1 MKKLTLICGLFVS
14 AIVLITSCS
23 KSSNEREIAS
33 APDFIPFQTEE
44 DGDFGL
50 LGKDGKVLF
59 TEEFAD
65 EINPAFAGM
74 FVKEKEGNFSLYK
87 AEQKPVVLKGY
98 EELFDAGAMQEGL
111 IPITKKNERVS
122 FIDKEGKVQFTL
134 NPHNGKEIIQVGY
147 FSNGLAWVLLED
159 GKCGF
164 IDKKGKVVIEPKYTH
179 VINFQDGIA
188 FVVEEKGEVLMI
200 NKAGKV
206 VKKLKDLIP
215 FAIEFAGEKNPI
227 PIYTS
232 QWIDGKM
239 ICIDEETENC
249 VSINKKGE
257 IIKKYPKNLLIVDCI
272 GDNYVYLD
280 DKEGRWGV
288 NNSKYEVVIRPKY
301 ERLQAINEN
310 LYLAEKSNKEIV
322 IIDQNGEVVKQLDDY
337 KSAVY
342 YNGVIYAKVAHNKYE
357 LLDTEGK
364 LLSQEEFIIDDL
376 EKLWTPCSW
385 ICRSDYFNSEELAKQ
400 IAASIN
406 DKGMGNLVI
415 GSAFNIGKPE
425 DYSNY
430 LYYADIKDFS
440 QAGVNAN
447 ILSHKG
453 FLELKAYTA
462 DIEKNVSETVVKS
475 QYDETV
481 GKSIKSFNPKAQIA
495 QIDFYAHIHGN
506 ESAKENLQKAIE
518 ISKTLV
524 AELKTKGWKTHVE
537 SKYNYCLTKGDLYIE
552 INPHNGLCYFV
563 IGYKNVLNDENAIK
577 TNFEYKDNYVEES
590 LAEK

>member
-1 MKKLTLICGLFVS
+1 MKKLTLICGLFIS
-14 AIVLITSCS
+14 AIVLMTSCS
-23 KSSNEREIAS
+23 KSSSEREIAS
-33 APDFIPFQTEE
+33 APDFIPFQIEE

-111 IPITKKNERVS
+111 MPITKKNERVS

-134 NPHNGKEIIQVGY
+134 NPHNGKEIIKVGY

-200 NKAGKV
+200 DKAGKV

-232 QWIDGKM
+232 QWIDGEM
-239 ICIDEETENC
+239 ICIDEETESC

-288 NNSKYEVVIRPKY
+288 NNSKDEVVIRPKY
-301 ERLQAINEN
+301 ERLQVINKN
-310 LYLAEKSNKEIV
+310 LYLAQKSNGESV

-385 ICRSDYFNSEELAKQ
+385 ICNSDYFNSEELAKK

-406 DKGMGNLVI
+406 DKGIGNLVI

-425 DYSNY
+425 DYDNY
-430 LYYADIKDFS
+430 KHYASFTDMSKV
-440 QAGVNAN
+440 GVNAN
-447 ILSHKG
+447 ILSNKG
-453 FLELKAYTA
+453 FLQIGVYTA
-462 DIEKNVSETVVKS
+462 DIETKTYEKIITS
-475 QYDETV
+475 QYDEAE
-481 GKSIKSFNPKAQIA
+481 GKYIKSFNPKAQIG
-495 QIDFYAHIHGN
+495 QIEFLINTTGN
-506 ESAKENLQKAIE
+506 ESTKENLQTAIQ
-518 ISKTLV
+518 ISKTL
-524 AELKTKGWKTHVE
+524 ASELKVKGWKTYIE
-537 SKYNYCLTKGDLYIE
+537 TKYNYCLTKGDLYVE
-552 INPHNGLCYFV
+552 IKSSESSCYFDIV
-563 IGYKNVLNDENAIK
+563 PKSVSDDENTIK
-577 TNFEYKDNYVEES
+577 TRFENNDKRIEEI
-590 LAEK
+590 LAGE

>member
-1 MKKLTLICGLFVS
+1 
-14 AIVLITSCS
+14 
-23 KSSNEREIAS
+23 
-33 APDFIPFQTEE
+33 
-44 DGDFGL
+44 
-50 LGKDGKVLF
+50 VLF

-74 FVKEKEGNFSLYK
+74 FAKEKEGNFSLYK

-111 IPITKKNERVS
+111 MPITKKNERVS

-134 NPHNGKEIIQVGY
+134 NPHNGKEIVKVGH

-179 VINFQDGIA
+179 VINFQEGIA

-200 NKAGKV
+200 DKAGKV

-232 QWIDGKM
+232 QWIDGEM
-239 ICIDEETENC
+239 ICIDEETESC

-257 IIKKYPKNLLIVDCI
+257 IIRKYPKNLLIVDCI

-288 NNSKYEVVIRPKY
+288 NNSKDEVVIRPKY

-310 LYLAEKSNKEIV
+310 LYLAKKSNGESV

-385 ICRSDYFNSEELAKQ
+385 ICNSDYFNAEELAKK
-400 IAASIN
+400 IAASIT
-406 DKGMGNLVI
+406 DKGIGNLVI

-425 DYSNY
+425 DYNY
-430 LYYADIKDFS
+430 NKSDAHFKDISKFC
-440 QAGVNAN
+440 VNAN

-453 FLELKAYTA
+453 SFLMSIFAGT
-462 DIEKNVSETVVKS
+462 DIIIS
-475 QYDETV
+475 QYDEAE
-481 GKSIKSFNPKAQIA
+481 GRYIKSFNPKAQIRY
-495 QIDFYAHIHGN
+495 INFYVYPKGN
-506 ESAKENLQKAIE
+506 GLAKENLQTSIQ
-518 ISKTLV
+518 ISKTL
-524 AELKTKGWKTHVE
+524 ATELKAKGWKTYVE
-537 SKYNYCLTKGDLYIE
+537 SKYGYVLTKGDLCVGNWLNEGTYML
-552 INPHNGLCYFV
+552 G
-563 IGYKNVLNDENAIK
+563 IGYKNLLEDENTEKKHLENDDKRI
-577 TNFEYKDNYVEES
+577 EEI
-590 LAEK
+590 LAGE

>member
-14 AIVLITSCS
+14 AIVLMTSCS
-23 KSSNEREIAS
+23 KSSSEREIAY

-74 FVKEKEGNFSLYK
+74 FVKEKEGNLSLYK

-111 IPITKKNERVS
+111 MPITKKNERVS

-134 NPHNGKEIIQVGY
+134 NPHNGKEIIKVGY

-200 NKAGKV
+200 DKAGKV

-239 ICIDEETENC
+239 ICIDEETESC

-288 NNSKYEVVIRPKY
+288 NNSKDEVVIRPKY

-310 LYLAEKSNKEIV
+310 LYLAKKSNGESV

-342 YNGVIYAKVAHNKYE
+342 YNGVIYAKVTHNKYE

-385 ICRSDYFNSEELAKQ
+385 ICSSDYFNAEELAKK
-400 IAASIN
+400 IAASIT
-406 DKGMGNLVI
+406 DKGIGNLVI

-425 DYSNY
+425 DYNY
-430 LYYADIKDFS
+430 NKSDAHFKDISKF
-440 QAGVNAN
+440 GVNAN

-453 FLELKAYTA
+453 SFLMSIFAGT
-462 DIEKNVSETVVKS
+462 DIIIS
-475 QYDETV
+475 QYDEAE
-481 GKSIKSFNPKAQIA
+481 GRYIKSFNPKAQIRY
-495 QIDFYAHIHGN
+495 INFYVYPRGN
-506 ESAKENLQKAIE
+506 GLAKENLQTSIQ
-518 ISKTLV
+518 ISKTL
-524 AELKTKGWKTHVE
+524 ATELKAKGWKTYVE
-537 SKYNYCLTKGDLYIE
+537 SKYGYVLTKGDLRVGNWLNEGTYML
-552 INPHNGLCYFV
+552 G
-563 IGYKNVLNDENAIK
+563 IGYKNLLEDENTEKKHLENDDKRI
-577 TNFEYKDNYVEES
+577 EEI
-590 LAEK
+590 LAGE

>member
-14 AIVLITSCS
+14 AIALITSCS

-111 IPITKKNERVS
+111 MPITKKNERVS
-122 FIDKEGKVQFTL
+122 FIDKDGKVQFTL
-134 NPHNGKEIIQVGY
+134 NPHNGKEIIKVGY

-200 NKAGKV
+200 DKAGKV

-239 ICIDEETENC
+239 ICIDEETESC

-288 NNSKYEVVIRPKY
+288 NNSKDEVVIRPKY

-310 LYLAEKSNKEIV
+310 LYLAKKSNGESV

-385 ICRSDYFNSEELAKQ
+385 ICGSDYFNSEELAKK
-400 IAASIN
+400 IAASIT
-406 DKGMGNLVI
+406 DKGIGNLVI

-425 DYSNY
+425 DYNY
-430 LYYADIKDFS
+430 DKSDAHFKDISKF
-440 QAGVNAN
+440 GVNAN

-453 FLELKAYTA
+453 SFLMSIFAGT
-462 DIEKNVSETVVKS
+462 DIIIS
-475 QYDETV
+475 QYDEAE
-481 GKSIKSFNPKAQIA
+481 GRYIKSFNPKAQIRY
-495 QIDFYAHIHGN
+495 INFYVYPKGN
-506 ESAKENLQKAIE
+506 GLAKENLQTSIQ
-518 ISKTLV
+518 ISKTL
-524 AELKTKGWKTHVE
+524 ATELKAKGWKTYVE
-537 SKYNYCLTKGDLYIE
+537 SKYGYVLTKGDLCVGNWLNEGTYML
-552 INPHNGLCYFV
+552 G
-563 IGYKNVLNDENAIK
+563 IGYKNLLEDENTEKKHLENDDKRI
-577 TNFEYKDNYVEES
+577 EEI
-590 LAEK
+590 LAGE

>member
-1 MKKLTLICGLFVS
+1 M
-14 AIVLITSCS
+14 
-23 KSSNEREIAS
+23 
-33 APDFIPFQTEE
+33 
-44 DGDFGL
+44 

-74 FVKEKEGNFSLYK
+74 FAKEREGNFSLYK

-111 IPITKKNERVS
+111 MPITKKNERVS

-134 NPHNGKEIIQVGY
+134 NPHNGKEIIKVGY

-200 NKAGKV
+200 DKAGKV

-232 QWIDGKM
+232 QWIDGEM
-239 ICIDEETENC
+239 ICIDEETESC

-257 IIKKYPKNLLIVDCI
+257 IVKKYPKNLLIVDCI

-288 NNSKYEVVIRPKY
+288 NNSKDEVVIRPKY
-301 ERLQAINEN
+301 ERLQVINEN
-310 LYLAEKSNKEIV
+310 LYLAQKSNGESV

-385 ICRSDYFNSEELAKQ
+385 ICNSDYFNAEELAQK
-400 IAASIN
+400 IVSALTT
-406 DKGMGNLVI
+406 KG
-415 GSAFNIGKPE
+415 IGKLSIGQAFAIGDPK
-425 DYSNY
+425 DYPTYTSELNFVN
-430 LYYADIKDFS
+430 KEKS
-440 QAGVNAN
+440 GVNIN
-447 ILSHKG
+447 VLLNKG
-453 FLELKAYTA
+453 DVSLNVNTKEYVINYDDQGDKQFNPNAKIELIDLE
-462 DIEKNVSETVVKS
+462 VVLRDFKS
-475 QYDETV
+475 KTDLA
-481 GKSIKSFNPKAQIA
+481 KSIIK
-495 QIDFYAHIHGN
+495 
-506 ESAKENLQKAIE
+506 NLKN
-518 ISKTLV
+518 K
-524 AELKTKGWKTHVE
+524 
-537 SKYNYCLTKGDLYIE
+537 
-552 INPHNGLCYFV
+552 
-563 IGYKNVLNDENAIK
+563 GYKVLVDGEYNAL
-577 TNFEYKDNYVEES
+577 FAKDNNVIRVYCHERNAYSGINIWENNDNMS
-590 LAEK
+590 IEWQTKSCKELDEKINEKLKSEL